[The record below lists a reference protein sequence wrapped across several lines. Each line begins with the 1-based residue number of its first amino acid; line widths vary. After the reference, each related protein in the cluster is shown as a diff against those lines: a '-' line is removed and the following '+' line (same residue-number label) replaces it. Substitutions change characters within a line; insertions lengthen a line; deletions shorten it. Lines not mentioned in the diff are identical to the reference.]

1 MRKLVYGLIAVVALL
16 AAAALVLPSL
26 IDWNTWKPEL
36 SAKVKEVSGRTLEV
50 RGDLNAGVLPSLHLA
65 AHDVRLSNAP
75 GARSA
80 DMATLRTLKVD
91 VRLAPL
97 LKGRIE
103 VAGIEL
109 VQPVIELERL
119 AGGRMNWTLEAGG
132 MAPGPGG
139 EGTGERAAAGF
150 VEPDTAVRD
159 GPEGVR
165 ERAVPGPAAA
175 GYVRAFRLDN
185 LSIRDGTINYR
196 DSAKGTVESVRNL
209 SADGALDSLAG
220 PARLKGGMTVRGLQ
234 LAFDGSIGRHVEG
247 TPLAFALELGTRG
260 VSTVSVKGTV
270 TGLGDAPR
278 LRADVRGGGRSLR
291 DLVAALPGSAAP
303 QAPDHPFALAAS
315 LSATPE
321 AITLEDLTVELGGA
335 KARGSVKVA
344 PGRVI
349 RADVALEA
357 DRIDADA
364 FLPAAAPGSR
374 TGDAP
379 GDAGKDMVAAGGAGA
394 SGAGPPGGEEVPA
407 GAGKAVAEA
416 GGIGASG
423 VGPPGGEEVAAGAGK
438 EAAGTGKAGE
448 ESGVRLPG
456 GIDVRVG
463 LAVEEIVLKGRPI
476 REVRLDASLGE
487 GALSLDRFSAR
498 LPGGATFGAT
508 GTASGGDGTL
518 RYAGK
523 LSFRAADLRTLLDRM
538 GVDLSGMAAGGLEKA
553 TAVADVSGDLSRIRF
568 GNVRVQLDDSRLDGS
583 ASLALGGRPAF
594 DASLDVDRLD
604 LDAWLPAAE
613 AGRTGAAAVAGAAA
627 GVTTEVATGVAAGA
641 AAAAEAG
648 VTTGAA
654 AEARVATG
662 DATGDA
668 VPASRK
674 EPPSKRGDDPLS
686 IPRNFDAD
694 LDVRVGSLI
703 YREAE
708 IGDLR
713 FDGTLANGRLTVR
726 EASIGSLAGASARIE
741 GIVSDMEGVPSF
753 EGTVTAASDDPSGL
767 FRVLRVE
774 PPIAAGKL
782 GPMRLSARTT
792 AVRGGVAVDAN
803 LGLAGVEAT
812 VTGSVNDLAKTP
824 TFDLRFDGRHPD
836 LARLAAVL
844 GARIHKDRAGGGSV
858 ALELSARGNLEA
870 LSVEADG
877 ALAKGT
883 VRLSGTLDAPFDA
896 PKLDMGLDLRH
907 PDLAG
912 LIRALRPGYVPAAPD
927 LGGLTLTAGLKSD
940 GDTVV
945 IEGLRGNVGPTNL
958 AGNGTWH
965 TAGPRPRLKLALTCG
980 VIRLNDYLGST
991 RPPGSAEPARRS
1003 RVGTG
1008 GEGSLPAAA
1017 GAAPR
1022 AGPAAEDDPEPP
1034 ADPQRWPADPI
1045 DTTLPAL
1052 ADAEIEV
1059 HAEALIYKSFR
1070 VERPI
1075 LNATLDDR
1083 ILRIERLAGTV
1094 FGGGFDLAGGLDGRD
1109 VPAIDVDVAIEGM
1122 NVAEALF
1129 QASAFD
1135 VAAGTLDAGM
1145 KLHARGRSQR
1155 DLVRSLAGS
1164 ADFKVRNGAVKG
1176 FDLHEVSDRLKH
1188 PGASAGFIGFL
1199 DAAMS
1204 GGVTRV
1210 SSLDATLAVENGVV
1224 RTSDMKLVADAGA
1237 GEAQGIVDLPAW
1249 NIDTHAVF
1257 RLTEH
1262 EGAPPLHLRLTGPP
1276 DAPRRR
1282 FDFAALQ
1289 AWVLER
1295 GAVGLAETLA
1305 FPVPALIGAVAGETV
1320 AGGAVETV
1328 TGVAET
1334 VAGGVAETVAGGV
1347 AETVA
1352 GGVAE
1357 TVAGGVAETVAGGVA
1372 ETVAGVAGG
1381 VAEIVTG
1388 VAGAVTGGAAPDRT
1402 RPQEASPVPRGQRKS
1417 EPGEPGDGDPA
1428 GRTGLG
1434 GFVRGLFE
1442 GR

>member
-26 IDWNTWKPEL
+26 IDWNAWKPEL

-80 DMATLRTLKVD
+80 DMATLRTLKVN

-139 EGTGERAAAGF
+139 EGTGDRAAAGF

-165 ERAVPGPAAA
+165 ERAAPGPAAA
-175 GYVRAFRLDN
+175 DYVRAFRLDN

-291 DLVAALPGSAAP
+291 DLVAALPGSPAP
-303 QAPDHPFALAAS
+303 RAPDHPFALAAS

-335 KARGSVKVA
+335 RARGSAKVA
-344 PGRVI
+344 TGRVI

-379 GDAGKDMVAAGGAGA
+379 GDAGKDMVEAGEAGA
-394 SGAGPPGGEEVPA
+394 SGVGPPGGEEVPA

-613 AGRTGAAAVAGAAA
+613 AGRTGAAVVAGAAA
-627 GVTTEVATGVAAGA
+627 GVTTDVTTGVAA
-641 AAAAEAG
+641 EAR
-648 VTTGAA
+648 VATGAA

-694 LDVRVGSLI
+694 LDVRVGRLI

-713 FDGTLANGRLTVR
+713 FDGTLVNGRLTVR

-741 GIVSDMEGVPSF
+741 GVVSDVEGVPSF

-774 PPIAAGKL
+774 SPIAAGKL

-792 AVRGGVAVDAN
+792 AVRGGVAVDAR

-844 GARIHKDRAGGGSV
+844 GARIRKDRAGGGPV
-858 ALELSARGNLEA
+858 ALELSARGNLET

-927 LGGLTLTAGLKSD
+927 LGGLALTAGLKSD

-945 IEGLRGNVGPTNL
+945 IEGLSGNVGPTDL

-1003 RVGTG
+1003 RAGTG

-1164 ADFKVRNGAVKG
+1164 ADFKIRNGAVKG

-1334 VAGGVAETVAGGV
+1334 VAETV
-1347 AETVA
+1347 T
-1352 GGVAE
+1352 
-1357 TVAGGVAETVAGGVA
+1357 
-1372 ETVAGVAGG
+1372 GVAGG

>member
-1 MRKLVYGLIAVVALL
+1 MRKLVYGLFAVVALL

-26 IDWNTWKPEL
+26 IDWNAWKPEL

-196 DSAKGTVESVRNL
+196 DSAKGTVESIRNL

-220 PARLKGGMTVRGLQ
+220 PARLEGGMTVRGLQ

-335 KARGSVKVA
+335 RARGSAKVTT
-344 PGRVI
+344 GRVI

-394 SGAGPPGGEEVPA
+394 SGGEEVPA

-423 VGPPGGEEVAAGAGK
+423 VEPPGGEEVAAGAGKEAAEAGGIGASGAGPPGGGEVAAGAGK

-463 LAVEEIVLKGRPI
+463 LAVGEIVLKGRPI

-568 GNVRVQLDDSRLDGS
+568 GNVRMQLDDSRLDGS

-627 GVTTEVATGVAAGA
+627 GVTTEVTTEVTTGVA
-641 AAAAEAG
+641 
-648 VTTGAA
+648 TGAA
-654 AEARVATG
+654 AEAVAGVTTG

-674 EPPSKRGDDPLS
+674 EPPSERGDDPLS

-694 LDVRVGSLI
+694 LDVRVGSI
-703 YREAE
+703 VYREAA
-708 IGDLR
+708 IRDLR

-741 GIVSDMEGVPSF
+741 GIVSDVEGVPSF

-792 AVRGGVAVDAN
+792 AVRGGVAVDAR

-844 GARIHKDRAGGGSV
+844 GARIRKDRAGGGPV
-858 ALELSARGNLEA
+858 ALELSARGNLET

-927 LGGLTLTAGLKSD
+927 LGGLALTAGLKSD

-945 IEGLRGNVGPTNL
+945 IEGLSGNVGPTDL
-958 AGNGTWH
+958 AGNGTWRA
-965 TAGPRPRLKLALTCG
+965 AGPRPRLKLALTCG

-991 RPPGSAEPARRS
+991 RSPGSAEPARRP
-1003 RVGTG
+1003 RAGTG

-1017 GAAPR
+1017 GAAS
-1022 AGPAAEDDPEPP
+1022 GLEPAAEDDPKPP

-1334 VAGGVAETVAGGV
+1334 VAGDVAETVAGGV
-1347 AETVA
+1347 AETV
-1352 GGVAE
+1352 
-1357 TVAGGVAETVAGGVA
+1357 T
-1372 ETVAGVAGG
+1372 GVAGG

-1428 GRTGLG
+1428 GHTGLG

>member
-1 MRKLVYGLIAVVALL
+1 MRKLVYGLLAVVALL

-26 IDWNTWKPEL
+26 IDWNAWKPEF

-80 DMATLRTLKVD
+80 DMATLRTLKVN

-150 VEPDTAVRD
+150 VKPDTAVRD

-165 ERAVPGPAAA
+165 ERAAPGPAAA
-175 GYVRAFRLDN
+175 GSVRAFRLDN

-196 DSAKGTVESVRNL
+196 DSAKGTVESIRNL

-220 PARLKGGMTVRGLQ
+220 PARLEGGMTVRGLQ

-291 DLVAALPGSAAP
+291 DLVAALPGSPAP
-303 QAPDHPFALAAS
+303 RAPDHPFALAAS

-335 KARGSVKVA
+335 RARGSAKVTT
-344 PGRVI
+344 GRVI
-349 RADVALEA
+349 RADVVLEA

-394 SGAGPPGGEEVPA
+394 SGAGPPGGEEV
-407 GAGKAVAEA
+407 
-416 GGIGASG
+416 
-423 VGPPGGEEVAAGAGK
+423 AAGAGK

-463 LAVEEIVLKGRPI
+463 LAVGEIVLKGRPI

-487 GALSLDRFSAR
+487 GALSLDRLSAL

-508 GTASGGDGTL
+508 GTAAGGDGTL

-627 GVTTEVATGVAAGA
+627 GVTTGVATGA

-674 EPPSKRGDDPLS
+674 EPPSERGDDPLS

-741 GIVSDMEGVPSF
+741 GVVSDVEGVPSF

-844 GARIHKDRAGGGSV
+844 GARIRKDRAGGGPV

-912 LIRALRPGYVPAAPD
+912 LIRALRPGYVPAASD
-927 LGGLTLTAGLKSD
+927 LGGLALTAGLKSD

-945 IEGLRGNVGPTNL
+945 IEGLSGNVGPTDL

-991 RPPGSAEPARRS
+991 RPPGSAEPARRP
-1003 RVGTG
+1003 RAGTG

-1022 AGPAAEDDPEPP
+1022 AGPAAEDEPKPP

-1320 AGGAVETV
+1320 AGETVAGGAVETV
-1328 TGVAET
+1328 TG
-1334 VAGGVAETVAGGV
+1334 VAGGVAETVAGDV
-1347 AETVA
+1347 AETV
-1352 GGVAE
+1352 
-1357 TVAGGVAETVAGGVA
+1357 T
-1372 ETVAGVAGG
+1372 GVAGG

-1388 VAGAVTGGAAPDRT
+1388 VAGAVTGVTVPDRT